1 MKREWILLANAS
13 HARLLSRDSAAYPLI
28 PLETM
33 EHPESRLKASQL
45 SDDRPGH
52 EATDNSSGGNRYE
65 PRSDVRRKEH
75 QRFAREI
82 AHRLDTGLADGAFSV
97 LWLFASSP
105 FLGELKAQLSDA
117 VNKHVQHALDSDL
130 TALGLSEIEQ
140 RLLDARFSKV

>member
-1 MKREWILLANAS
+1 MKRQWILLANAS
-13 HARLLSRDSAAYPLI
+13 HARLLSRDSATEPLI
-28 PLETM
+28 PVETM

-65 PRSDVRRKEH
+65 PRTDVRRKEH

-82 AHRLDTGLADGAFSV
+82 AHRLETALADGAFSE

-105 FLGELKAQLSDA
+105 FLGELRAQLSSA
-117 VNKHVQHALDSDL
+117 VNKCLEHALDSDL
-130 TALGLSEIEQ
+130 TALGLSEIGK

>member
-1 MKREWILLANAS
+1 MKRQWILLANAS
-13 HARLLSRDSAAYPLI
+13 HARLLSRDSAAVPLI
-28 PLETM
+28 PVETM

-82 AHRLDTGLADGAFSV
+82 AHRLDTALADGAFSE

-105 FLGELKAQLSDA
+105 FLGELKAQLSGA
-117 VNKHVQHALDSDL
+117 VNKCLEHALDSDL
-130 TALGLSEIEQ
+130 TALGLSEIGK

>member
-1 MKREWILLANAS
+1 MKHEWILLANAS
-13 HARLLSRDSAAYPLI
+13 HARLLSRDSAADPLI
-28 PLETM
+28 PLETIK
-33 EHPESRLKASQL
+33 HPESRLKASQL

-82 AHRLDTGLADGAFSV
+82 AHRLDAGLADGAFSV

-117 VNKHVQHALDSDL
+117 VNKRVQHALDSDL
-130 TALGLSEIEQ
+130 TALGLSEIEH

>member
-1 MKREWILLANAS
+1 MKRQWILLANAS
-13 HARLLSRDSAAYPLI
+13 HARLLSRDSAADPLI

-33 EHPESRLKASQL
+33 EHQESRLKGSQL

-52 EATDNSSGGNRYE
+52 EATDHSSGGNRYE
-65 PRSDVRRKEH
+65 PRIDVRRKEH

-82 AHRLDTGLADGAFSV
+82 AHRLDAGLADGAFSV

-117 VNKHVQHALDSDL
+117 VNKRVQHALDSDL

-140 RLLDARFSKV
+140 RLLDPRLSKL

>member
-1 MKREWILLANAS
+1 MKRQWILLANAS
-13 HARLLSRDSAAYPLI
+13 HARLLSRDSAAEPLI
-28 PLETM
+28 PVETM

-65 PRSDVRRKEH
+65 PRSDVRRKER

-82 AHRLDTGLADGAFSV
+82 AHRLDAGLADGAFSE

-117 VNKHVQHALDSDL
+117 VNKRVQHSLDSDL

-140 RLLDARFSKV
+140 RLLDARFSKL